1 MNPTLKK
8 ILTWFVFPVII
19 IVLVIAIVS
28 SIMQPVNFN
37 KQRDF
42 RKNVAI
48 QQMKDIR
55 TLQVAFKAENGRF
68 APAMDTLIDFYN
80 NGQMTVIMQVGSM
93 DDSTAVQHTE
103 AIKKEHKGKISGLEL
118 YQLYLAGDKNLV
130 FSVENKTPVKENLF
144 TDRND
149 FDINALK
156 YIPFSEGEPVIM
168 EATIKQVSGVQVPL
182 FEAKIPYKSLLKGMN
197 NQLRIN
203 LDAECRAQNKYEGL
217 QVGSIE
223 APNNNAGNWE

>member
-1 MNPTLKK
+1 MNQTLKK

-19 IVLVIAIVS
+19 IVLAVAIVS

-42 RKNVAI
+42 RKGVAV

-68 APAMDTLIDFYN
+68 APAVDTLIDFYN
-80 NGQMTVIMQVGSM
+80 NGHMTVVMQIGSM

-103 AIKKEHKGKISGLEL
+103 AVKKANKGKISGLEL
-118 YQLYLAGDKNLV
+118 YQMYLAGDKDLV

-144 TDRND
+144 TDREN
-149 FDINALK
+149 FDINGLK
-156 YIPFSEGEPVIM
+156 YIPFSEGEEIIM
-168 EATIKQVSGVQVPL
+168 NATIKQVSGVQVPL
-182 FEAKIPYKSLLKGMN
+182 FEAKIPYKSLLKGLN

-203 LDAECRAQNKYEGL
+203 LDAECRAQNRYEGL

>member
-19 IVLVIAIVS
+19 IVLVVAIVS
-28 SIMQPVNFN
+28 SIMEPVNFN
-37 KQRDF
+37 KQRDY
-42 RKNVAI
+42 RKSVAI

-55 TLQVAFKAENGRF
+55 TLQVAFKAENGRY
-68 APAMDTLIDFYN
+68 APAVDTLIDFYN
-80 NGQMTVIMQVGSM
+80 NGQMTVVMQIGSM

-103 AIKKEHKGKISGLEL
+103 AIKKEHKGKISGLEF

-130 FSVENKTPVKENLF
+130 FSVENKTPVNENLF
-144 TDRND
+144 TDRPD
-149 FDINALK
+149 FNISSLK
-156 YIPFSEGEPVIM
+156 YIPFSEGEEVIM
-168 EATIKQVSGVQVPL
+168 DATIKQVSGVQVPL
-182 FEAKIPYKSLLKGMN
+182 FEAKIPYKALLKGLN